1 MPLPLPLPL
10 ALSAVLLTQPPA
22 APDAQ
27 PPAIPEPPSGVTETV
42 ITQTTVKPPPK
53 VVPGAADDKV
63 ADSDALL
70 AALETA
76 GAKIRTLTAD
86 LTHIN
91 RKSELEAGQTIT
103 KRGRLLFQNEPP
115 PTDSASGSSN
125 ATPPTP
131 KSRLFQIEFASVEFG
146 DERHAEDQVFIF
158 DGQWLV
164 EKQPANKQMFKYRV
178 VPPGQTT
185 DPLAV
190 GEGPF
195 PIPIGQKKD
204 RILERFYATLL
215 PPEDG
220 FPVPLTDESGAPNP
234 RLAWVRQ
241 TYQLRLIP
249 KPTARESRD
258 FLEIRLWYT
267 RDQFLPRVA
276 RTLKPDE
283 SADEFLLTNLQ
294 TDQPL
299 PPGAFDT
306 AEKPGWNIQVQQ
318 FNPGNADK

>member
-1 MPLPLPLPL
+1 MLAPLHTL
-10 ALSAVLLTQPPA
+10 ALSALLLTQPPA
-22 APDAQ
+22 PAPALTPAD
-27 PPAIPEPPSGVTETV
+27 PPPPSGTSESIVTE
-42 ITQTTVKPPPK
+42 ITVKPPPK
-53 VVPGAADDKV
+53 VVPGAADDKI
-63 ADSDALL
+63 ADSDDLL

-103 KRGRLLFQNEPP
+103 KRGRLLFQNEPSP
-115 PTDSASGSSN
+115 ADSASGSPS
-125 ATPPTP
+125 ATPPTH
-131 KSRLFQIEFASVEFG
+131 KSRLFQIEFTSVEFG

-164 EKQPANKQMFKYRV
+164 EKQPGNKQMFKYRV

-220 FPVPLTDESGAPNP
+220 FPVPLTDDTGKPNP
-234 RLAWVRQ
+234 KLAWVKE
-241 TYQLRLIP
+241 TYQLRLMP

-258 FLEIRLWYT
+258 FQEIRLWYT
-267 RDQFLPRVA
+267 RDHLLPRVA

-283 SADEFLLTNLQ
+283 SADEILLTNLQ

-318 FNPGNADK
+318 FNPGKADK